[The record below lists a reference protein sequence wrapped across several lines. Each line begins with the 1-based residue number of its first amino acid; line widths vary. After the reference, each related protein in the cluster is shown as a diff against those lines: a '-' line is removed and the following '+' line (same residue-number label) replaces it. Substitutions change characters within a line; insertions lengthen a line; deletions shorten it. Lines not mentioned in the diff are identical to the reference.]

1 MSPWNF
7 MPWNTV
13 AGLDG
18 RQVDYANPALR
29 ASYPLTALVTR
40 LARSTI
46 KIVLAWHVRRKTVA
60 ALEVLDDD
68 ALDDIGLHRSDI
80 PRVARESAET
90 YTARR
95 LGLARRA

>member
-1 MSPWNF
+1 

-13 AGLDG
+13 AGLNTG
-18 RQVDYANPALR
+18 RLEYANSGPR
-29 ASYPLTALVTR
+29 ASSPLTALVTR
-40 LARSTI
+40 LARSLV
-46 KIVLAWHVRRKTVA
+46 KAGLAWHVRRKTIT

-80 PRVARESAET
+80 PRVARDSAET

-95 LGLARRA
+95 LGLVRRG